1 MRGDGWY
8 NFAGMKCRRH
18 FQKTFQWRVLRPENS
33 KNENGKGRAILGWTR
48 NRHTRERIYEKCR
61 MTDLKQKKKCG
72 RRGSEN
78 GLDERKV
85 KSQTTST
92 KNIKNLVIEND

>member
-61 MTDLKQKKKCG
+61 MTDLKQKKNVVGGG
-72 RRGSEN
+72 RRMVWTK
-78 GLDERKV
+78 ERSRVRRPQLKIL
-85 KSQTTST
+85 KIS
-92 KNIKNLVIEND
+92 